1 MNKKMLIYKV
11 ICTIVIIA
19 AAILLL
25 TGVFNKKDSM
35 YHLADRSKIG
45 PLTTEDISYRTVAAP
60 TQTLKD
66 GTIGAEAWKEIYP
79 YITQTMYANADNDE
93 IVSYLEQDPYLV
105 QIYEGYGFAKDYGSA
120 RGHAYTLEDVHETK
134 RPHATANCLTCKSPT
149 FTKMVQDQG

>member
-45 PLTTEDISYRTVAAP
+45 PLTKEDVSYRTVAAP

-79 YITQTMYANADNDE
+79 YITQTMYANARTTA
-93 IVSYLEQDPYLV
+93 PP
-105 QIYEGYGFAKDYGSA
+105 A
-120 RGHAYTLEDVHETK
+120 
-134 RPHATANCLTCKSPT
+134 ATPT
-149 FTKMVQDQG
+149 PLRTSTTPSVPTQRQTA

>member
-45 PLTTEDISYRTVAAP
+45 PLTKEDVSYRTVAAP

-79 YITQTMYANADNDE
+79 YITQTMYANADNAE
-93 IVSYLEQDPYLV
+93 IISYLEQDPYLV

-120 RGHAYTLEDVHETK
+120 RGHAYTLEDVHNT
-134 RPHATANCLTCKSPT
+134 
-149 FTKMVQDQG
+149 